1 MRMDIGTFLLMLA
14 VSYALGVLWY
24 DLLPG
29 RLPMAVWRVAGY
41 PFLGIFVANM
51 FLPHFSADPKFGGLG
66 LISTF
71 VGSLIAVIVD
81 WIITSARQPAIVR
94 TIESHVDAGGVRRTA

>member
-1 MRMDIGTFLLMLA
+1 MDIGTFLVMLA
-14 VSYALGVLWY
+14 VSYCLGVLWY

-29 RLPMAVWRVAGY
+29 KLASAVWRVAAY

-51 FLPHFSADPKFGGLG
+51 WLPHFAADPKFGGLG

-81 WIITSARQPAIVR
+81 WIITSARQPMTVR
-94 TIESHVDAGGVRRTA
+94 TIEPRAETAPIRRSA